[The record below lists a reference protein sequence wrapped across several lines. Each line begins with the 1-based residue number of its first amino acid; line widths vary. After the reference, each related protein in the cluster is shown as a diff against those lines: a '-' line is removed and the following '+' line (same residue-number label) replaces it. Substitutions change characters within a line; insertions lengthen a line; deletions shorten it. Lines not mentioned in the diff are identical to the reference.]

1 MVFCYYYMMLSL
13 LRTTHR
19 IRRTTQRI
27 NTVATMCAMLLGL
40 SVLTLAHASVFC
52 PGGSCESIGFGVNY
66 AANNIGV
73 STNSPLDTIE
83 NVIRVVRGYVTILA
97 IAVIVIAGFYLIL
110 GLGNDNS
117 KETAKK
123 IVLYTAIGI
132 VIINLA
138 EQIVA
143 FFNDLTTGTATTTF
157 ITLIQSILDIVTSY
171 VGILAVAVIVIAGFY
186 LILGLGSENSKETA
200 RKIII
205 YTAVGIIII
214 ALANVI
220 VGFFQG
226 INNPSLPGDLRD
238 SILKILLFFINFA
251 GLLAVAAIIIAG
263 IMLILS
269 MGDEGR
275 KDTAKKTIIYAI
287 VGLVVIILA
296 SSIVRFV
303 AAIFD

>member
-1 MVFCYYYMMLSL
+1 MMLSL

-19 IRRTTQRI
+19 IRRATQRI
-27 NTVATMCAMLLGL
+27 NTIATMCAILLGL
-40 SVLTLAHASVFC
+40 SVLTLANASVFC
-52 PGGSCESIGFGVNY
+52 PGGSCGGIDTGAGV
-66 AANNIGV
+66 AAV
-73 STNSPLDTIE
+73 SLGLSTADPE
-83 NVIRVVRGYVTILA
+83 ATILLIINTA
-97 IAVIVIAGFYLIL
+97 KLYVNILAVAVIVIAGFYLIL

-123 IVLYTAIGI
+123 IILYTAIGI

-143 FFNDLTTGTATTTF
+143 FFNDLTTGTSTATF
-157 ITLIQSILDIVTSY
+157 IDLIQNLIDIVTSY
-171 VGILAVAVIVIAGFY
+171 VGILAVAVIIIAGFY

-200 RKIII
+200 RKIIL

-220 VGFFQG
+220 VDFFQSFNEPTLS
-226 INNPSLPGDLRD
+226 IDLRQN
-238 SILKILLFFINFA
+238 ILDIILFVINFA
-251 GLLAVAAIIIAG
+251 ALLAVAAIVIAG

-269 MGDEGR
+269 FGEEGR

-287 VGLVVIILA
+287 VGLIVIVLA
-296 SSIVRFV
+296 SAIVRFV
-303 AAIFD
+303 AEIFHI